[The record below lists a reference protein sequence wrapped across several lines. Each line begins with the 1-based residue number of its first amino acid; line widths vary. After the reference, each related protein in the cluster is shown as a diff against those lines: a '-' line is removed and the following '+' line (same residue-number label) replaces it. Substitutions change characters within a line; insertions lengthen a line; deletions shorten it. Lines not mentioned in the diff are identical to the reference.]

1 MSVLMEILVTSAT
14 VEVEIAFS
22 QKPEELPR
30 DPAMLFL
37 GTHLKWSRPA
47 SHGDTYTPVEALFL
61 VDRLGISLASCHQ
74 TSGQGNSESSALR
87 SFPSAI
93 E

>member
-14 VEVEIAFS
+14 VEVEIAFP

-37 GTHLKWSRPA
+37 GTHLK
-47 SHGDTYTPVEALFL
+47 
-61 VDRLGISLASCHQ
+61 
-74 TSGQGNSESSALR
+74 
-87 SFPSAI
+87 
-93 E
+93 